1 MAMLRP
7 GSMSALQHSVTEL
20 WCAVSQ
26 RNVQTYWDALFII
39 RNGFVKVNSI
49 FPPALVM
56 EKKEKSAASTGLFA
70 KPKTDSP
77 DPVMCSPLHI
87 LLLCVCGL

>member
-1 MAMLRP
+1 MFFLTMAMLRP

-49 FPPALVM
+49 FPPRFGYG
-56 EKKEKSAASTGLFA
+56 KERKISSLNRFVRQA
-70 KPKTDSP
+70 KD
-77 DPVMCSPLHI
+77 
-87 LLLCVCGL
+87 